1 MTNINDDILN
11 RFIDNELSNEEKNFV
26 WNEIEKSTE
35 LKKSYE
41 SLLKTH
47 LLLKNLNPDFPSVD
61 FSKMVM
67 QKISKRGV
75 VEAQQ
80 KRFLFIILSLFGIV
94 IIGIVGYMF
103 YQIFSTIQL
112 SDSNDIIS
120 NYSNTIKK
128 YFSALFGKKNIS
140 ILGSVLSFIMLV
152 SGYFLYDY
160 RKNSKKNL
168 SH

>member
-1 MTNINDDILN
+1 MININDDLLN
-11 RFIDNELSNEEKNFV
+11 RFLDNELSNEEKNFV

-35 LKKSYE
+35 LKKRYE

-47 LLLKNLNPDFPSVD
+47 LLMKNINPDFPSVD

-75 VEAQQ
+75 AESQQ
-80 KRFLFIILSLFGIV
+80 KRFLFIIISLLGIV
-94 IIGIVGYMF
+94 ILGIVGYVF

-112 SDSNDIIS
+112 RDSNNTIS
-120 NYSNTIKK
+120 TYSNTIKN

-160 RKNSKKNL
+160 RKNSKKNF